1 MLIVEG
7 NFQMEFSY
15 DFKKKYEI
23 LKPIGEGGGGIV
35 YLAYD
40 KDLQKKVV
48 IKQIKKKA
56 ISLDDNRTEVNIL
69 KELKNKYLPTVYN
82 FINEDAGV
90 FTVMEY
96 IEGESLQNMLDR
108 GVKLQ
113 EKYIY
118 KFGLQLCETIA
129 YLHSQQPPVIHGD
142 IKPDNIM
149 ITKDGDICLIDFNI
163 SGFLTGRGFKLKG
176 YTPGYAPPELVAA
189 AKQQAEAIK
198 TARQQTG
205 YGQNHASNGQND
217 KTVILSDSNSLDYV
231 PISGLSTS
239 ESFEVADTD
248 LRKSNIKIGTA
259 CDIYSIGAT
268 LYALLGGNVKLIGK
282 EKLVFQPWV
291 SDGMRLVVARCLNQN
306 PDKRYRTAED
316 MLKAF
321 QNMRKMDKDYRAL
334 LRKQNIKT
342 FLNVAGIALAI
353 VLVVLG
359 SRRMKK
365 EVESKYDFYIH
376 ELENAKGKDI
386 NEIIGVYKKA
396 IDIHSDYL
404 EPYYYK
410 AAYMYD
416 VNEYESFESTIETV
430 EVTRPKGDEE
440 MYSRLWYLM
449 ADRLFREGKFSEAEV
464 YYKDSIEADTTN
476 VSLYR
481 DYAICLAYE
490 GKLEMAETTLNKAM
504 KKGMSDINIYMV
516 KGEISRIKGEYEYA
530 IDYFG
535 KVIDN
540 TDDEQQRLRAYLGL
554 SKSSVSLDDTYILI
568 AAAENLE
575 KALSELGMSNRLLIY
590 EELGSIYTRIGEKY
604 TEQERKKEYFEKAI
618 HVYEGVVE
626 MGWANSVTYSN
637 IIVLCQR
644 CGNNMG
650 ASEYAQTMLK
660 RYPENYVSYLRNAL
674 VEIEIQGDLPENE
687 RNYSNFRNYYQKAK
701 LIYSKTSDNNTDSE
715 MLLLEDTY
723 NKLLVAGWIE

>member
-1 MLIVEG
+1 
-7 NFQMEFSY
+7 MEFSY

-205 YGQNHASNGQND
+205 YGQNHASNDQND

>member
-1 MLIVEG
+1 
-7 NFQMEFSY
+7 MEFSY

-430 EVTRPKGDEE
+430 EVTRPKGNEE

>member
-1 MLIVEG
+1 
-7 NFQMEFSY
+7 MEFSY